1 MFIGIINTS
10 IYTSIG
16 YWWLFLTIM
25 IFWQVWFPTNAK
37 NAEAKGYTKYIHI
50 VIVAITS
57 VLSVIPMIAV
67 LRSGGFVISNFP
79 VYLNFCHPRNSDV
92 LFYAFILPFCITQP
106 AGSTF
111 NLLTL
116 YKVLSLKQHLIN
128 KVANIIMNGLID
140 SHKIFFNCRVA
151 T

>member
-1 MFIGIINTS
+1 MFIGIINTF
-10 IYTSIG
+10 IYTSIS

-25 IFWQVWFPTNAK
+25 IFWKVWFPTDAK
-37 NAEAKGYTKYIHI
+37 NAEVKGYTKYIHI
-50 VIVAITS
+50 VIVAIS
-57 VLSVIPMIAV
+57 LVLSVIPVAAA
-67 LRSGGFVISNFP
+67 LATGGFVISSFP

-92 LFYAFILPFCITQP
+92 IFYAFILPFCINQP

-128 KVANIIMNGLID
+128 KVY
-140 SHKIFFNCRVA
+140 